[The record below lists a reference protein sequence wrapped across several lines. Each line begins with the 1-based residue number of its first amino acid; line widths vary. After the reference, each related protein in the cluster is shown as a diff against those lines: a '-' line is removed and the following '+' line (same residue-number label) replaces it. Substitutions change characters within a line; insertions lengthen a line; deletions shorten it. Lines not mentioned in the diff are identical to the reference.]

1 MRLLRL
7 YLPVGSSPMRSH
19 QLDDKRDCFSGIL
32 RHEAPAGRQNER
44 YYFSAWKEDSFLV
57 EVVCRRVH
65 VCGHVQS
72 CSCTI
77 VSCKLTET
85 RVACCTCIGGRLSG
99 CVEEYV
105 LYRGALKCVADPFAS
120 LFLALSTRFPPL
132 LSYLKC

>member
-1 MRLLRL
+1 
-7 YLPVGSSPMRSH
+7 MRSH

-44 YYFSAWKEDSFLV
+44 CYFSAWKEDNFLV

-77 VSCKLTET
+77 VSCKLTEHAWHIA
-85 RVACCTCIGGRLSG
+85 RVLEADRLDVLRNMFCTE
-99 CVEEYV
+99 VH
-105 LYRGALKCVADPFAS
+105 
-120 LFLALSTRFPPL
+120 
-132 LSYLKC
+132 